1 MRASSLKFK
10 NPTSVPTVHA
20 VRSRSGIDLDWFWFW
35 FRLRLKLR
43 QAWVGLRW
51 LCFALLLRGQGKD
64 ASRHGWSPSVLQN
77 EWLQLDGL
85 EEIHV
90 YLHNAGLRRSSF

>member
-1 MRASSLKFK
+1 MRFGLGLGL
-10 NPTSVPTVHA
+10 TWM
-20 VRSRSGIDLDWFWFW
+20 DWFW

-64 ASRHGWSPSVLQN
+64 ANRHGWGPSVLQN
-77 EWLQLDGL
+77 GLDGASWM
-85 EEIHV
+85 V
-90 YLHNAGLRRSSF
+90 